1 VRRSDKLELRQNKSD
16 SAELQFGVE
25 RDSVA
30 ESRATTEDYADAR
43 PTVEGQ
49 IGSAFEGQ
57 TEPTVEGQTEL
68 VVEGQTG
75 AARSIVEEQTG
86 AAGSAVED
94 YARTEDGIGVDPVAA
109 VEVEPEA
116 DSSDM
121 LATS

>member
-1 VRRSDKLELRQNKSD
+1 MRWSDKLELRQNKSD

-30 ESRATTEDYADAR
+30 ESRAATEDYADAR

-57 TEPTVEGQTEL
+57 TEL

-75 AARSIVEEQTG
+75 AELVVEEQTG
-86 AAGSAVED
+86 AGSAVEG
-94 YARTEDGIGVDPVAA
+94 YARTEDGIAVDPVVA

-116 DSSDM
+116 DNSDM